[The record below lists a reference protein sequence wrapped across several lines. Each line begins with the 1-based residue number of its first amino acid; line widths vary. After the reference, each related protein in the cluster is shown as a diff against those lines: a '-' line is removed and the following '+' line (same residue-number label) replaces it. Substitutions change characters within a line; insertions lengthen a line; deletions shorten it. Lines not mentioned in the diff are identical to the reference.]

1 MTNSSNK
8 VLYIGVTSDILR
20 RANEHRT
27 LKCVGFSSKYR
38 CIKLVYF
45 ECCNSI
51 YDAISR
57 EKQIKGWLRNRKIDL
72 IEAQNPTWKDLYS
85 DLCWSS

>member
-8 VLYIGVTSDILR
+8 VLYIGVTSDIIK
-20 RANEHRT
+20 RANEDRT

-38 CIKLVYF
+38 CIKLVYL

-51 YDAISR
+51 WTLFL
-57 EKQIKGWLRNRKIDL
+57 EKNKLKDGSEPKKL
-72 IEAQNPTWKDLYS
+72 I
-85 DLCWSS
+85 